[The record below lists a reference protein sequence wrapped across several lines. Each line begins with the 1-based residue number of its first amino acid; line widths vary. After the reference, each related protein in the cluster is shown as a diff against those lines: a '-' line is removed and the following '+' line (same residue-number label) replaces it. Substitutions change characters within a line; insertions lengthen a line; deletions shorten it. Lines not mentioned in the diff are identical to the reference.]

1 MSTKKAPTMRD
12 VALKAG
18 VALGT
23 VSKVINGI
31 PVSEKNKQKVDEA
44 IASLNYEVNT
54 YARGLKTQKSNLVA
68 LIIPGIL
75 NPFFATFAHYV
86 ESSL

>member
-44 IASLNYEVNT
+44 IASLN
-54 YARGLKTQKSNLVA
+54 
-68 LIIPGIL
+68 
-75 NPFFATFAHYV
+75 
-86 ESSL
+86 